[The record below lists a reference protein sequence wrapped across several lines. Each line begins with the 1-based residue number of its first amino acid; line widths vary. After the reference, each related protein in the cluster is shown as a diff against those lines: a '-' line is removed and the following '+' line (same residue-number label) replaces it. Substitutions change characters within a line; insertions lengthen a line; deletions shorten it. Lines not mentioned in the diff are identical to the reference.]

1 MGQKLQQQLRELGSK
16 LESPPP
22 SKDALAKLLKQAT
35 TCLSEL
41 DQSPSASTLE
51 SLEPLF
57 KAIVKPELLKHPDR
71 DVKLLVAACVC
82 EITRITAP
90 NAPYDDD
97 VLKDIFQLI
106 VSTFSGLK
114 DASGPSFGRRV
125 VILETVAKY
134 RSCVVMLDLECDD
147 LVNEMFS
154 TFFAVASDEHPESVL
169 TSMQTI
175 MTVLLEESED
185 IPEDLVLILLSV
197 LGQNENDFSGA
208 ARKLAMNV
216 IESCEAKLEPG
227 IKQLLVSLMSGD
239 SKPLNNQIDY
249 HKVICD
255 VYQCAPQILSG
266 VIPYLNG
273 ELLTDQLEVRLKAVK
288 LVGDLF
294 SIPGHA
300 ITEPFQPVFSEFLK
314 RLTDRAV
321 EVRMSVLEHV
331 KNFLL
336 SNPSRAESSQIID
349 ALCDRLLDYDENVRK
364 QVVTVICDVASNS
377 PNSVPV
383 DAIKLV
389 ADRLRDKS
397 PLVKK
402 YTMEKLADIFRIHC
416 MDSDVSGGGNK
427 YDWIPGK
434 ILRCFY
440 DKDFRSDMIESF
452 LYGSLYPIEMSI
464 REKVKYWVRFFLA
477 FDKVEVKALERMLEQ
492 KQRLQQE
499 MQRYLSL
506 RQMYQSADAPEIQKK
521 VQFCFKIM
529 SRFFPDPAKAEENFH
544 ILDQLKD
551 TNVWKILAGLL
562 DPDTSFDQS
571 RTYQDDMLKILGEKH
586 RLYEFLGMLS
596 VKCSYLLFSKE
607 HVKEIILEVST
618 QKSAGNTPLI
628 SSCMNTLVLLARYS
642 PSLLVGIEEELVN
655 FIKDDNDTIKEGALH
670 ILAKAGGII
679 REQLA
684 ASSSSVDLILER
696 LCLQGSRRQAK
707 YAVHALA
714 AITKDDGLKSLSV
727 LYKRLVDML
736 EDKTQLPAVLQSLG
750 CIAQTAMP
758 VFETREEEI
767 TEFIKSKILMCSDKA
782 DENTES
788 SWDDRSELCL
798 MKIYGIK
805 TLVKSYLPAKDA
817 HLRPGIDGLLATLK
831 NILLFGEMAEDVKS
845 SSVDEAHMKLASAKA
860 IIRLAKQW
868 DEKIPVDIF
877 HLTLRTSEIG
887 FPKARKTFL
896 SKIHQYIKD
905 RVLDAK
911 YACAFLFGI
920 VGLKTSDFEE
930 EKQNLADII
939 QTQYQ
944 LKARQLAMQ
953 SDTNSVTAYPEH
965 ILAYLVHALAHHS
978 CPNVDECKDIKA
990 YEDIYRQLY
999 LFLST
1004 LINGEDDGKSEAGPK
1019 KDKESVSAV
1028 ISILQNIKCSE
1039 DVVDSAKTKNA
1050 HAICDLGL
1058 SIMKRLTQADGSLQ
1072 VMPASVSLPLMLYK
1086 SRETKEGDNSE
1097 ANEGK
1102 TWLADESILTHFESL
1117 KLETCSSVLSENPEE
1132 EDSKVGEQDGN
1143 ELPLKKIVK
1152 NLKSHGKKGR
1162 KARKG
1167 QTSEIRKPEN
1177 DFDVLNMVRQINLDT
1192 MDISA
1197 KLDTVNGH
1205 EHPDTKG
1212 TKSQLRYQNGEKSE
1226 GSDATPSPIPKRKRS
1241 SAAHGAVKSPNK
1253 NAKLSRSKASLI
1265 DSDLLVSS
1273 FRKKRSSPSRHP
1285 VKGSDRDHTDEAHE
1299 GGEVLDDDLKLE
1311 TDKAS
1316 TNDVMSPGGSS
1327 KKRKR
1332 KSIAGLARC
1341 TLKDIGDLED
1351 LIGCKIKVWWPMDK
1365 QFYQGT
1371 IKSYDTEKRKH
1382 VVLYDDGDVEIL
1394 NLEKERWEL
1403 MDKGRKHAKKLK
1415 SLKGSSAKKAIT
1427 DQKEKVSSGSKK
1439 IKETVKIVK
1448 GKRTPKKKPN
1458 PRSTSETVSRD
1469 AEGKG
1474 VSDLSDADP
1483 TTSKDYVESG
1493 NSEDPDA
1500 EEVDGKQIQRD
1511 ESDTEM
1517 RSFSKRKR
1525 VKDMESTPSSAEAHD
1540 EEEECSD
1547 MDSLRAEDRE
1557 SDEEEGPPAKRV
1569 HKGKDLE
1576 TKTAGSKSK
1585 SKKKSGSKSLKASMV
1600 AQMEIPD
1607 DEPLKLWKSRVGKSG
1622 SRRVG

>member
-1 MGQKLQQQLRELGSK
+1 MGQKLEQQLKELGSK

-51 SLEPLF
+51 SLEPFF

-125 VILETVAKY
+125 IILETVAKY

-185 IPEDLVLILLSV
+185 IHEDLVLILLSV
-197 LGQNENDFSGA
+197 LGRNKNDFSGA

-249 HKVICD
+249 HEVICD

-266 VIPYLNG
+266 VIPYLTG

-321 EVRMSVLEHV
+321 EIRMSVLEHV

-336 SNPSRAESSQIID
+336 SNPSRAESPQIIA

-377 PNSVPV
+377 PNSIPA

-416 MDSDVSGGGNK
+416 MNSDVSVGGNEF
-427 YDWIPGK
+427 DWIPGK

-440 DKDFRSDMIESF
+440 DKDFRSDTIESF

-477 FDKVEVKALERMLEQ
+477 FDKVEVKALERILEQ

-499 MQRYLSL
+499 MQRYLSF
-506 RQMYQSADAPEIQKK
+506 RQMYQNGDPPEIQKK

-529 SRFFPDPAKAEENFH
+529 SRFFPDPAKAEENFQ

-551 TNVWKILAGLL
+551 TNVWKILTCLL

-571 RTYQDDMLKILGEKH
+571 RLYQDDMLKILGEKH
-586 RLYEFLGMLS
+586 RLYEFLGTLS

-642 PSLLVGIEEELVN
+642 PLLLIGIEEELVN

-684 ASSSSVDLILER
+684 TSSSSVDLILER

-758 VFETREEEI
+758 VFETREDEI

-805 TLVKSYLPAKDA
+805 TLVKSYLPTKDA

-845 SSVDEAHMKLASAKA
+845 SSVDKAHMKLASAKA

-887 FPKARKTFL
+887 FPKARTTFL

-920 VGLKTSDFEE
+920 VGLKTSEFEE

-953 SDTNSVTAYPEH
+953 SDTNSVTAYPEY

-990 YEDIYRQLY
+990 YEDIYRLLY
-999 LFLST
+999 FFLST
-1004 LINGEDDGKSEAGPK
+1004 LVNGEDDGKSEASPK
-1019 KDKESVSAV
+1019 KDKESVSV
-1028 ISILQNIKCSE
+1028 IISILQNIKCSE
-1039 DVVDSAKTKNA
+1039 DSFASSKTKNA

-1072 VMPASVSLPLMLYK
+1072 VIPASVSLPLSLYK
-1086 SRETKEGDNSE
+1086 LLETKEGDNSE

-1102 TWLADESILTHFESL
+1102 TWLADESILAHFESL

-1132 EDSKVGEQDGN
+1132 EDSKVDEQDGN
-1143 ELPLKKIVK
+1143 ELPLKKMVK
-1152 NLKSHGKKGR
+1152 HMKSRGKKGR
-1162 KARKG
+1162 KARKSK
-1167 QTSEIRKPEN
+1167 TSEIRKPEN
-1177 DFDVLNMVRQINLDT
+1177 DIDVLNMVRQINLDT
-1192 MDISA
+1192 MDMSA
-1197 KLDTVNGH
+1197 KLDSANGH
-1205 EHPDTKG
+1205 EHPHTKG
-1212 TKSQLRYQNGEKSE
+1212 AKSQLRYQNGEKSE

-1241 SAAHGAVKSPNK
+1241 SSAHGAVKSPKK
-1253 NAKLSRSKASLI
+1253 NAKESESKASLI

-1273 FRKKRSSPSRHP
+1273 FRKRRSSPTRHS
-1285 VKGSDRDHTDEAHE
+1285 VKGSDRDPTDDAHE

-1316 TNDVMSPGGSS
+1316 TNDVKSPEGSS

-1365 QFYQGT
+1365 RFYQGT
-1371 IKSYDTEKRKH
+1371 IKSYDTEKKKH
-1382 VVLYDDGDVEIL
+1382 VVLYEDGDVEIL

-1403 MDKGRKHAKKLK
+1403 MDKGRKSAKKLK
-1415 SLKGSSAKKAIT
+1415 SSKGSSAKKVSSS
-1427 DQKEKVSSGSKK
+1427 QKEKVTSSSKK
-1439 IKETVKIVK
+1439 IKEMVKIVK

-1458 PRSTSETVSRD
+1458 PRSTSETAFGD

-1500 EEVDGKQIQRD
+1500 EDVDGKQIQRD

-1517 RSFSKRKR
+1517 RSFSKRKW
-1525 VKDMESTPSSAEAHD
+1525 VKDMEGSHSSADARD
-1540 EEEECSD
+1540 EEEERSD
-1547 MDSLRAEDRE
+1547 MDSLRAEDQE

-1569 HKGKDLE
+1569 PKGKELE

-1585 SKKKSGSKSLKASMV
+1585 SKKKSGSKSSKASMV

-1607 DEPLKLWKSRVGKSG
+1607 DEPLKLWKSRVGKSS